1 MKRAVALVFLLACW
15 TCIAMGCAAGPG
27 GPYDSVNPAGFWP
40 GIWHG
45 FIAWI
50 TFVFSLF
57 SKVQMYAVDNT
68 GWPYNLGFLI
78 GMACW
83 LGGSGGSWKWTR
95 KSSSEKEWDE
105 VAQAVETKLKRELR
119 QWAETEEG
127 EDWEEVERKVERKV
141 RHIIK
146 KWAEK

>member
-1 MKRAVALVFLLACW
+1 MKRAIALAFLLACW
-15 TCIAMGCAAGPG
+15 AFTAMGCAAGPG
-27 GPYDSVNPAGFWP
+27 GPYDPVHPAGFWA

-50 TFVFSLF
+50 NFVLSLF
-57 SKVQMYAVDNT
+57 SKVQMYSVENT

-83 LGGSGGSWKWTR
+83 LGGSGGSWKCTR
-95 KSSSEKEWDE
+95 KSAREKEWDE
-105 VAQAVETKLKRELR
+105 VAQKVEKKLKRELR

-127 EDWEEVERKVERKV
+127 EDWNEVERQVERKV
-141 RHIIK
+141 RNIIK
-146 KWAEK
+146 DWAEK